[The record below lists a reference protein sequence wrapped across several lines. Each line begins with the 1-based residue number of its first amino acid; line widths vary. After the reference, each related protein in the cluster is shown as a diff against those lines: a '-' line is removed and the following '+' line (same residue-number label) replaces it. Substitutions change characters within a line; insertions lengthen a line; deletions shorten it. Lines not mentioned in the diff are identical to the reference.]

1 LLIKAG
7 VDRVMSTEHEL
18 LPLEKQAVDA
28 LRRARRLPI
37 GPHRN
42 DLRQLAKGLLW
53 LHRHGMDAF
62 VARQNAPS
70 AMSREPAQ
78 HGKA

>member
-1 LLIKAG
+1 
-7 VDRVMSTEHEL
+7 MSLEREL
-18 LPLEKQAVDA
+18 SLLEKQAVDA

-62 VARQNAPS
+62 VARQNVPS
-70 AMSREPAQ
+70 AVSRKPPPGA
-78 HGKA
+78 AR